1 MHTHYSI
8 TQHANIALVTSE
20 DDEDME
26 AAAAP
31 LTAFTIQ
38 RTRNLALRKSQT
50 KDHMSKTLHNRIM
63 KKIRKECK
71 DKVNAAR

>member
-1 MHTHYSI
+1 MLISP
-8 TQHANIALVTSE
+8 LVTSE
-20 DDEDME
+20 DAEDME

-38 RTRNLALRKSQT
+38 RTRNLARKSQT

-71 DKVNAAR
+71 DKVNVAR